1 MRRAVW
7 LAAGAF
13 VLASLTPEGA
23 RASDDIRALERK
35 LDALAAQNQQMQETI
50 RVLER
55 DVREARNEARAAE
68 DLAREA
74 VARPQAVGG
83 FADDGALFSRPLGG
97 GARLQLLDISLDVLG
112 AAGASSAEDGELA
125 FLQGGEH
132 DPHQRGYSLQQ
143 LELGFKGAV
152 DPFFTGEAY
161 LVYFL
166 DPDGESRFELEEVFA
181 TTLQLPWALEEHGL
195 QLELGQFFTAFGRQN
210 QMHPHEWD
218 WQDQPIVLSR
228 FLGGDGM
235 RQTGV
240 AARWLT
246 PLPWYSELT
255 FTSQNADGETM
266 LSFLAN
272 DEVFQA
278 RPIARRPF
286 AEPSV
291 HSVDDLVYTTR
302 WVNAFDVSD
311 TWSTQLGASWATGPN
326 ATGRRTQIVGGDVLA
341 KWIPLSTD
349 RGWPYVELQSEL
361 LYRHYDAGSF
371 AGCLV
376 EAPSCAPVQ
385 LASETLRDWGFYAQ
399 ALWGFRRGWA
409 TGLRVEH
416 ATGSESDLISRNDDP
431 FRSNRWRLS
440 PLLSF
445 HPSQFSRL
453 RLQYN
458 YDHASHLADDDA
470 HTLWA
475 GLEFLFGAHPA
486 HAY

>member
-1 MRRAVW
+1 M
-7 LAAGAF
+7 
-13 VLASLTPEGA
+13 LASLTPEGA
-23 RASDDIRALERK
+23 RGSDDIRALERK
-35 LDALAAQNQQMQETI
+35 LDALAEQNRQMQATI
-50 RVLER
+50 QALER
-55 DVREARNEARAAE
+55 DVREARNEARSAE

-74 VARPQAVGG
+74 VARPQPVRSSGS
-83 FADDGALFSRPLGG
+83 DGALFSRPLGG

-132 DPHQRGYSLQQ
+132 DPNQRGYTFQQ

-161 LVYFL
+161 LVYFI
-166 DPDGESRFELEEVFA
+166 DRDGESRFELEEAFA
-181 TTLQLPWALEEHGL
+181 TTLQLPWNLEEQGL

-210 QMHPHEWD
+210 QQHPHQWA

-228 FLGGDGM
+228 LFGGDGM

-266 LSFLAN
+266 VSFLAN
-272 DEVFQA
+272 GEVFQERA
-278 RPIARRPF
+278 IAGRPF

-302 WVNAFDVSD
+302 WLNAFDASD

-326 ATGRRTQIVGGDVLA
+326 ATGRRTHIVGGDVVA
-341 KWIPLSTD
+341 KWVPLSTD
-349 RGWPYVELQSEL
+349 RGWPYVELQSEF

-371 AGCLV
+371 SGCLV
-376 EAPSCAPVQ
+376 EGQNCTPVQ
-385 LASETLRDWGFYAQ
+385 LPGETLRDWGFYAQ
-399 ALWGFRRGWA
+399 ALWGFQRGWE

-416 ATGSESDLISRNDDP
+416 ATGNDGSLGLQDDDP
-431 FRSNRWRLS
+431 YRSNRWRLS

-445 HPSQFSRL
+445 HPSEFSRI

-458 YDHASHLADDDA
+458 YDHASDLDDDDS
-470 HTLWA
+470 HTFWA
-475 GLEFLFGAHPA
+475 GIEFLFGSHPS
-486 HAY
+486 HSY